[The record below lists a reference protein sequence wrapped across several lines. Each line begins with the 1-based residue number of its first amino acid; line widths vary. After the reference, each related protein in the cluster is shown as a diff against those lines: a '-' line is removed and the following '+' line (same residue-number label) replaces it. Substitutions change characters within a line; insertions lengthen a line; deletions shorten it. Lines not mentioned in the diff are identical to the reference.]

1 MGKAE
6 WVRASDAA
14 RMLGVS
20 RERVR
25 QLIVSGALTARREAR
40 RRTWVLVADIEAR
53 LGHATPS
60 PMARLWAWAK
70 QRLGTS

>member
-1 MGKAE
+1 MGKVEE

-25 QLIVSGALTARREAR
+25 QLIVAGALTSKREAR

-53 LGHATPS
+53 LAG
-60 PMARLWAWAK
+60 R
-70 QRLGTS
+70 

>member
-6 WVRASDAA
+6 WVRAADAA

-25 QLIVSGALTARREAR
+25 QLIEAGALAYKREPSRRC
-40 RRTWVLVADIEAR
+40 WVLVADIEAR
-53 LGHATPS
+53 LAGVS
-60 PMARLWAWAK
+60 N
-70 QRLGTS
+70 G

>member
-1 MGKAE
+1 MGKVE

-25 QLIVSGALTARREAR
+25 QLIVSGALTSKREAR

-53 LGHATPS
+53 LGHVAPTL
-60 PMARLWAWAK
+60 MARLWAWTK
-70 QRLGTS
+70 KRLGTS

>member
-1 MGKAE
+1 MGKVE

-25 QLIVSGALTARREAR
+25 QLIESDALTARREPKR
-40 RRTWVLVADIEAR
+40 QTWVLLADIEAR
-53 LGHATPS
+53 LAG
-60 PMARLWAWAK
+60 R
-70 QRLGTS
+70 